1 LTASAVL
8 TAKQEL
14 VLRPSI
20 DIDKYKKLVLS
31 KKSGRTD
38 HKMVRTILMEI
49 AVAFGVAS
57 DFGKYDKGREIRRRL
72 VEVADSMT
80 DTKVAKVRKGVK
92 LTGGKVDKGMIT
104 DESVR
109 NSELEAKVDDL
120 TAKFETLVALMT
132 KQIAS

>member
-1 LTASAVL
+1 MTASAVL

-104 DESVR
+104 DESVV
-109 NSELEAKVDDL
+109 SDLEAKVDDL